1 MVDMRCLCKAKL
13 NMTIRPFHCLFNIWF
28 VPAAMVFNI
37 LKKKGK
43 IFINFWGNLSVLLH
57 KIYLMRIT
65 RTSSVCG
72 ILWSIMVYPAGE
84 YTLYRSWTGGWIAGL
99 RLHHQADAAN
109 YRNRDRQAE
118 TRPVI
123 RTDKQRH
130 VPSSGQTNRDM
141 SRHPDRQTETRPV
154 IGTNKQRHVPSSGQ
168 KNRDT
173 SHHPDRQKE
182 KRPVIGTVYTFSVLP
197 TGNPAFVM
205 HPEMNIHIFD
215 IHAALSPVIRAT
227 FLWIGHRNK
236 NWFFYTYRSHIKHRR
251 RF

>member
-43 IFINFWGNLSVLLH
+43 IFINFWGNLSLLLH

-109 YRNRDRQAE
+109 SRNRDRQAE

-141 SRHPDRQTETRPV
+141 SRHPDRQTETCPV
-154 IGTNKQRHVPSSGQ
+154 IRTEKQRHVTSSGQ
-168 KNRDT
+168 TNRET
-173 SHHPDRQKE
+173 SRHR
-182 KRPVIGTVYTFSVLP
+182 YS
-197 TGNPAFVM
+197 
-205 HPEMNIHIFD
+205 IHIFCTAD
-215 IHAALSPVIRAT
+215 WQSSFCHASGNEYTHFRYTCSTVPRYPST
-227 FLWIGHRNK
+227 FFVNR
-236 NWFFYTYRSHIKHRR
+236 TPE
-251 RF
+251 

>member
-1 MVDMRCLCKAKL
+1 
-13 NMTIRPFHCLFNIWF
+13 
-28 VPAAMVFNI
+28 
-37 LKKKGK
+37 
-43 IFINFWGNLSVLLH
+43 
-57 KIYLMRIT
+57 MRIT
-65 RTSSVCG
+65 RTSSVYG

-130 VPSSGQTNRDM
+130 VPSSGQ
-141 SRHPDRQTETRPV
+141 
-154 IGTNKQRHVPSSGQ
+154 

-173 SHHPDRQKE
+173 SHHPDRQTE

-236 NWFFYTYRSHIKHRR
+236 NWFFYTHRSHLKQFCHRR